1 MQTKQQ
7 VFYNPEEL
15 LLEVKERVEFL
26 QSKGEQIDYLTIV
39 PDGEPTL
46 DLNLGELIKKLQGL
60 KIKVAVITNSSL
72 MDREKVI
79 HELLAAD
86 LVSLKVDAV
95 NEETWRKVN
104 RPLKELSLEKIQNGM
119 LEFSQ
124 NFKGR
129 LITETMLIRNINDNR
144 EEYQAIASFI
154 SKLKPDVAYIA
165 VPTRPPACK
174 WVDKPME
181 EALHLAYQIFKND
194 LLQVEYLNEFEGS
207 NFSFSG
213 NIERDILDICA
224 VHPMRQDA
232 LSELLRNAC
241 ADWKIVEELITLN
254 KLVEIEYDGA
264 RFYMRKLYEG
274 YKR

>member
-1 MQTKQQ
+1 
-7 VFYNPEEL
+7 
-15 LLEVKERVEFL
+15 
-26 QSKGEQIDYLTIV
+26 
-39 PDGEPTL
+39 
-46 DLNLGELIKKLQGL
+46 
-60 KIKVAVITNSSL
+60 